1 MGLLLGGYVLLGFV
15 TILFESVIFDFIINE
30 GFADLTFATVVYCN
44 LAVWATCYAIF
55 RIWLVLRKRMQ
66 DEHFCRVR
74 ETPSDDPVMAFGKY
88 LFSKKKD

>member
-1 MGLLLGGYVLLGFV
+1 MLLGFV
-15 TILFESVIFDFIINE
+15 TILFESAIFDLIINE
-30 GFADLTFATVVYCN
+30 GFADLTWGTVTCCN
-44 LAVWATCYAIF
+44 IAVWVTCYTIF
-55 RIWLVLRKRMQ
+55 HIWLVVRKRMQ